1 MFAEVMITA
10 TGVNF
15 NTLRELAGWEA
26 PVLLS
31 VYVPVDFSQPHGAES
46 VTKALRLA
54 AKEATTK
61 LTNDHAVSSGDTA
74 AFVAP
79 LLDEMLA
86 DHLPHAARGLAIF
99 VSPERVV
106 QLILPVD
113 VDPAVEIG
121 ARADLLQLLPA
132 AVDDQVYF
140 TLTIGKK
147 GAQLFRGSRF
157 EFHPVAV
164 PDMPGSIDDA
174 LWFIRRESV
183 MSRNGSGAL
192 HGAGDGEDLHK
203 DDVRQYI
210 HLIDKAITPV
220 LHGAVAP
227 LIVVGVEYEA
237 AMFIKQSHYRNTAD
251 VAIAGSPDSMSAD
264 ELHRRSWEFVQSLPP
279 AGSGALE
286 RLRELIGTG
295 KTATDPNEVV
305 AAGHTGSV
313 GELLVARSE
322 TQIGENS
329 PGATADRI
337 AVVAAVNDA
346 LLHRARIHLVGDDT
360 LPAGVRFAAV
370 LRY

>member
-1 MFAEVMITA
+1 MITA

-31 VYVPVDFSQPHGAES
+31 VFVPVDFSQPHGAES

-61 LTNDHAVSSGDTA
+61 LTNEYAVSSDDTA

-79 LLDEMLA
+79 LLDEMLV
-86 DHLPHAARGLAIF
+86 DLLPRATRGVAIF

-106 QLILPVD
+106 QLVLPVE
-113 VDPAVEIG
+113 VGPAVEVG
-121 ARADLLQLLPA
+121 DRADLLRLLPA
-132 AVDDQVYF
+132 AIDDQVYF
-140 TLTIGKK
+140 ALTIGKK

-164 PDMPGSIDDA
+164 PEMPGSIDDA
-174 LWFIRRESV
+174 LWYIRRESV
-183 MSRNGSGAL
+183 MSRNGTGSL
-192 HGAGDGEDLHK
+192 HGAGGGEDLHK

-220 LHGAVAP
+220 LHGAGAP
-227 LIVVGVEYEA
+227 LVVVGVEYEA
-237 AMFIKQSHYRNTAD
+237 AMFINQSHYRNTAD

-279 AGSGALE
+279 AGAGALD
-286 RLRELIGTG
+286 RLRELVGTG
-295 KTATDPNEVV
+295 KTATDPYEVV
-305 AAGHTGSV
+305 AAGRTGSV

-322 TQIGENS
+322 TQIGETS
-329 PGATADRI
+329 PAAAAERT
-337 AVVAAVNDA
+337 AVVAAVNDS
-346 LLHRARIHLVGDDT
+346 LLHRARIHLVGDET